1 MGAAKIFFD
10 KHFFFVQLQS
20 KKHRS
25 HIFTKETYN
34 TVRAVKRYRIR
45 TPSVFVV
52 PKLYTDAAGKRKT
65 PIKEIYLCVRKSKDR
80 ISQSCRFLQNAKY
93 GFGCFRFITY
103 TECDCTVARQQSIFL
118 LYEKEVFHAEISVLL
133 QYEQHV

>member
-45 TPSVFVV
+45 PRAFSLSRSRTRMQRVNVKHLLKKFIFACGKAKTASH
-52 PKLYTDAAGKRKT
+52 KAA
-65 PIKEIYLCVRKSKDR
+65 DF
-80 ISQSCRFLQNAKY
+80 CRMRN
-93 GFGCFRFITY
+93 
-103 TECDCTVARQQSIFL
+103 TVSG
-118 LYEKEVFHAEISVLL
+118 VSVL
-133 QYEQHV
+133 

>member
-52 PKLYTDAAGKRKT
+52 PKPYTHAAGKRKT
-65 PIKEIYLCVRKSKDR
+65 LIKEIYLCVRKSKDR

-93 GFGCFRFITY
+93 GFGCFRFINIHRMRLYRCPTTKY
-103 TECDCTVARQQSIFL
+103 LSSLRKGGFPCRDISI
-118 LYEKEVFHAEISVLL
+118 ITI
-133 QYEQHV
+133 